1 METEL
6 EAAWPGSGSLSA
18 GEMADLLGSGWSR
31 RQAFSC
37 TGGALLLVAAGM
49 TLGPGIV
56 PALIFSASA
65 HAWVLDCI

>member
-1 METEL
+1 
-6 EAAWPGSGSLSA
+6 
-18 GEMADLLGSGWSR
+18 MADLLGSGWSR

-37 TGGALLLVAAGM
+37 TAGALLLVGAGL

-56 PALIFSASA
+56 PALLLSASA